1 MATADGPIRV
11 QVSDDDTGL
20 VWSAEEYH
28 RLRTRHRVVGALVG
42 GLPGFRQQ
50 DSVHGLPAR
59 LSPEEVTLALHRG
72 WVTLYVARDAVAA
85 AATAAERAPPPPA
98 AKRPTV
104 ANKGWG
110 VKPKGGFHNQKRLK
124 TTKSLASDADAGW
137 ERVLNTSFVEIPL
150 RAPSDAP
157 DDADAGP
164 DASSPEWSY
173 PRTDA
178 QRRRFAVFSDLHARG
193 LTMTAGVKFGSDY
206 LAYPGEPMAYH
217 ACFTV
222 KVCDGDERMRAREL
236 SAASRMSHAAR
247 KNLVLATATAAAAAT
262 AAATGATAGGG
273 GGEVGDDAS
282 PPPPPPPP
290 RVMKVSYVTVTPD
303 IEQSKGGRVERG
315 G

>member
-85 AATAAERAPPPPA
+85 AATAAERAPPPRA

-124 TTKSLASDADAGW
+124 TTKSLAS
-137 ERVLNTSFVEIPL
+137 V
-150 RAPSDAP
+150 
-157 DDADAGP
+157 
-164 DASSPEWSY
+164 
-173 PRTDA
+173 
-178 QRRRFAVFSDLHARG
+178 RG
-193 LTMTAGVKFGSDY
+193 
-206 LAYPGEPMAYH
+206 
-217 ACFTV
+217 
-222 KVCDGDERMRAREL
+222 
-236 SAASRMSHAAR
+236 
-247 KNLVLATATAAAAAT
+247 
-262 AAATGATAGGG
+262 
-273 GGEVGDDAS
+273 
-282 PPPPPPPP
+282 
-290 RVMKVSYVTVTPD
+290 
-303 IEQSKGGRVERG
+303 
-315 G
+315 